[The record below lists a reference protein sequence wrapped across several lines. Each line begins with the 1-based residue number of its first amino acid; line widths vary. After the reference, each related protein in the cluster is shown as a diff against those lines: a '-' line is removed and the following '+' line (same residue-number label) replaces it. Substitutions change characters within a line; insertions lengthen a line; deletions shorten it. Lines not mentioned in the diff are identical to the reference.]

1 LEEIATLTAALH
13 LITENRTIF
22 VTDLTDLTLLQVD
35 PGTVVFVIN
44 ENLPYVY
51 RSDDTWVLLFPTLQN
66 PKPLNNLWT
75 WGTNTNGQL
84 GDATTVSKSSPVSV
98 VGDYVDWVQVEA
110 LSSHTVALRANG
122 TAWAWGLN
130 DTGQLGDG
138 TTVSKSSP
146 VSVVGGFSD
155 WTQLSGGFKHS
166 LGLRGNGTL
175 WAWGYNF
182 AGELGDGTTVDK
194 SSPVSVVGGFTN
206 WTQVSSGQRHIV
218 ALRANGTA
226 WGWGDNSFGRI
237 GDGTTANSSSPV
249 SVVGGFT
256 NWIQVSGG
264 GVHSLGVQA
273 NGTAWAWGGNSAGSL
288 GDGTTTNTSSPVSV
302 VGGFTDWTQVS
313 AGSNHSLGLKSN
325 GIAYAW
331 GSGQDGKLGDDTV
344 VAKSS
349 PVLVVGGFTD
359 WVQLDGGQSHS
370 LGLRANGTAWAWGI
384 NTAGEL
390 GDNTATTNTSS
401 PVSVV
406 GGFTDWVQI
415 SAATSVG
422 TSTHSAGIRG
432 G

>member
-1 LEEIATLTAALH
+1 
-13 LITENRTIF
+13 
-22 VTDLTDLTLLQVD
+22 
-35 PGTVVFVIN
+35 
-44 ENLPYVY
+44 
-51 RSDDTWVLLFPTLQN
+51 
-66 PKPLNNLWT
+66 
-75 WGTNTNGQL
+75 
-84 GDATTVSKSSPVSV
+84 
-98 VGDYVDWVQVEA
+98 
-110 LSSHTVALRANG
+110 
-122 TAWAWGLN
+122 
-130 DTGQLGDG
+130 
-138 TTVSKSSP
+138 
-146 VSVVGGFSD
+146 
-155 WTQLSGGFKHS
+155 
-166 LGLRGNGTL
+166 
-175 WAWGYNF
+175 
-182 AGELGDGTTVDK
+182 
-194 SSPVSVVGGFTN
+194 
-206 WTQVSSGQRHIV
+206 
-218 ALRANGTA
+218 
-226 WGWGDNSFGRI
+226 
-237 GDGTTANSSSPV
+237 
-249 SVVGGFT
+249 
-256 NWIQVSGG
+256 
-264 GVHSLGVQA
+264 LGVQA

-313 AGSNHSLGLKSN
+313 AGSNHSLELKSN